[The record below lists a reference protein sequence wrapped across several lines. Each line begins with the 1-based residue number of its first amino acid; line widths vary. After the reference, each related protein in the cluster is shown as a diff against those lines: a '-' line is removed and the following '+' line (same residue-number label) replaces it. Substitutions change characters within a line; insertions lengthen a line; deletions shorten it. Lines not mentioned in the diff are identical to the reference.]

1 MCNVVTC
8 YRTND
13 GLEKV
18 EKYSW
23 NPEKRV
29 SAALLKKS
37 GFTRL
42 EIWVPEEMK
51 GELVLKGW
59 KVAKKLD
66 GSEVVSSKGNV
77 LLTFPERVLKPFP
90 F

>member
-23 NPEKRV
+23 NPEKKV
-29 SAALLKKS
+29 NPGLLKKS
-37 GFTRL
+37 GFERL
-42 EIWVPEEMK
+42 EIWVPEAEM
-51 GELVLKGW
+51 EEMVSKGW
-59 KVAKKLD
+59 KVAKRLD
-66 GSEVVSSKGNV
+66 GSEIVSSKGNV